1 MQEMNQDL
9 SDDLKRISDDDI
21 DAMDRP
27 NSIKLELE
35 VIQLELAK
43 SKLDQERQAARSA
56 ELKNQ
61 YKPELVT
68 TLKLVVW
75 VGYAL
80 FAFLILCNNAGPE
93 APNVRTAGLILT
105 GVIPT
110 AILLVIIK
118 AMFSTDRDDNKEIE
132 AVPTVAVIKEASKPF
147 NE

>member
-1 MQEMNQDL
+1 MQETNQDL
-9 SDDLKRISDDDI
+9 TEDFKRFADDDI
-21 DAMDRP
+21 DAMDRS
-27 NSIKLELE
+27 NSLKLELQA
-35 VIQLELAK
+35 IQLELAK
-43 SKLDQERQAARSA
+43 SKLEQEIQIAKAA

-68 TLKLVVW
+68 TLKFVVW

-118 AMFSTDRDDNKEIE
+118 AMFSTGRDDNKEIE